1 MKRKAFLLETLVCFG
16 VFALLI
22 TLPETFFTANDLA
35 VRIYSLL
42 LVAALLIIGP
52 QRVIGSIY
60 VKPWARY
67 LAICLPVLFM
77 FMIFLK
83 QEYLPEFPYIAAV
96 CCVIWIPFRVSRET
110 QRYPDTIARIQ
121 FGWGGF
127 ILSFLFYFLK
137 PEGYLRLYEGDL
149 LVESVPGIVLGLSM
163 LNLIRSV
170 YGFAS
175 IKHHGLLLVCTIIPV
190 AATFAPCTGVHT
202 PVLIVVIVFILMMAK
217 KDFL

>member
-1 MKRKAFLLETLVCFG
+1 MKKKAFFIETLTCFA
-16 VFALLI
+16 VFALLLA
-22 TLPETFFTANDLA
+22 LPETFFTANNFV

-42 LVAALLIIGP
+42 LVATLLIIGP

-67 LAICLPVLFM
+67 LAICLPVFFM
-77 FMIFLK
+77 LLILLK
-83 QEYLPEFPYIAAV
+83 EQYPPQFPYIAAA
-96 CCVIWIPFRVSRET
+96 CCVIWIPFRVPREAK
-110 QRYPDTIARIQ
+110 RYPDTIARIQ

-127 ILSFLFYFLK
+127 ILSFLLYFLK

-175 IKHHGLLLVCTIIPV
+175 IKHHGLLLLCTIIPV
-190 AATFAPCTGVHT
+190 VAIFAPCTGVQT
-202 PVLIVVIVFILMMAK
+202 PILIVVIVFTLMMAK